1 MKMNNLNDSFRIRI
15 GFPIDRPIT
24 LENMNTLL
32 EQTAATIPFENL
44 CTLSGDLNELSEGHL
59 VEKIIKRN
67 EGGLCYDLNGI
78 LYLFLKEN
86 GLYVQLV
93 RGAVYVPDAGSFSPT
108 GRTHVAIILTE
119 EGRKYLVDTG
129 FGGNLPLRP
138 VPLDASEISSPTGEF
153 RVKKADSEF
162 GDYVLEMKLKY
173 KDSDWRIGYAFDSRE
188 PVENVSDL
196 SESKKI
202 ITEHPQSAFN
212 KKPLLTR
219 VTASGSMVLTET
231 SFTQWTEDGVKKEV
245 IDSERFKELAK
256 EFYNI
261 KLK

>member
-1 MKMNNLNDSFRIRI
+1 MINLNDSYRIRI

-32 EQTAATIPFENL
+32 ELTAATIPFENL
-44 CTLSGDLNELSEGHL
+44 CTLSGNLDELGEGHL

-67 EGGLCYDLNGI
+67 EGGLCYDLNGL

-86 GLYVQLV
+86 GLDVQLV
-93 RGAVYVPDAGSFSPT
+93 RGAVYVSDASGYSAT
-108 GRTHVAIILTE
+108 GRTHAAIILNE
-119 EGRKYLVDTG
+119 EGEKYLVDTG

-138 VPLDASEISSPTGEF
+138 VPLNGSEISSPNGEF
-153 RVKKADSEF
+153 RVKKVDSEF
-162 GDYVLEMKLKY
+162 GDYLLEMKLKY

-188 PVENVSDL
+188 PVENVREL
-196 SESKKI
+196 SEMKKI
-202 ITEHPQSAFN
+202 ITEHLQSAFN

-231 SFTQWTEDGVKKEV
+231 SFTQWTEDGVKKEE
-245 IDSERFKELAK
+245 IDSERFKQLAK
-256 EFYNI
+256 KLFNI
-261 KLK
+261 ELK

>member
-1 MKMNNLNDSFRIRI
+1 MSNLNKLFRERI
-15 GFPIDRPIT
+15 GLPVSAPVT
-24 LENMNTLL
+24 LAKLNQIL
-32 EQTAATIPFENL
+32 EKTAATIPFENL

-86 GLYVQLV
+86 GLDVELV
-93 RGAVYVPDAGSFSPT
+93 RGAVYVPDAGGFSPT
-108 GRTHVAIILTE
+108 GRTHVAIILNE
-119 EGRKYLVDTG
+119 EGRKYLLDTG

-138 VPLDASEISSPTGEF
+138 VPLDASEISSPNGEF
-153 RVKKADSEF
+153 RVKKVDSAF

-196 SESKKI
+196 SQSKKI

-219 VTASGSMVLTET
+219 VTASGSMVLTEN
-231 SFTQWTEDGVKKEV
+231 SFTQWTEDGVKKEE

-261 KLK
+261 TLK